1 VSDPLGYNVYLT
13 PAVLVG
19 SNLQFGPPIQADW
32 AGLVPRFVG
41 LYQINVQLP
50 ATIPTGI
57 PPCGSAEGGNLRL
70 FFGNQV
76 SQDTAN
82 TATFTDVCVATN

>member
-1 VSDPLGYNVYLT
+1 
-13 PAVLVG
+13 
-19 SNLQFGPPIQADW
+19 
-32 AGLVPRFVG
+32 VG